1 MLVSLSILALLPSF
15 ALSIPRNI
23 DHSTTDETILHLV
36 GQACVARCER
46 PATTSVNK
54 ACDEF
59 RGDSRFPQRL
69 SICQDSYK
77 AGHRHG
83 CELGCNE
90 GSAND
95 VCFGIAAHPKFL
107 KAREATCA
115 SYDQVLP
122 RPTMINVCR
131 QAFTKGAETRCSDSL
146 SWSRE
151 EYSHL
156 LAKRSQSKADT
167 EAKMQ
172 QELQAHLF
180 EAAAAEQRRLAQEAR
195 EQAAREAAAAEEAE
209 RKRLEA
215 EAEAAKEKA
224 AAEAAAAAAKAAEEA
239 RKGKTR
245 GFFTSNNKKEEA
257 TAAPS
262 PAAPAI
268 KKEENPAKVAES
280 VEETTTTSV
289 NKETEEIKSKENTN
303 EATETVA
310 EASVIDDQVIAE
322 SSSESSTDNG
332 L

>member
-1 MLVSLSILALLPSF
+1 MLLLSLLLPLMV
-15 ALSIPRNI
+15 LSLPRNI
-23 DHSTTDETILHLV
+23 DHSTTDEAILHLV
-36 GQACVARCER
+36 SQACVARCER

-107 KAREATCA
+107 KAREATCL

-167 EAKMQ
+167 EAKVQ

-180 EAAAAEQRRLAQEAR
+180 EAAAAEQRRLAMEAR

-215 EAEAAKEKA
+215 EAEAAKERA

-245 GFFTSNNKKEEA
+245 GFFASGNNKKEEA
-257 TAAPS
+257 AAPS
-262 PAAPAI
+262 PAATAAAAA
-268 KKEENPAKVAES
+268 KKEDNAPAAEDEGEPAVKLNDETLTIKESENNANDVS
-280 VEETTTTSV
+280 NS
-289 NKETEEIKSKENTN
+289 
-303 EATETVA
+303 VA
-310 EASVIDDQVIAE
+310 EASVIDDLVIAGE
-322 SSSESSTDNG
+322 SG

>member
-1 MLVSLSILALLPSF
+1 LIVFNNAKKMLKFLSLALLPTLV
-15 ALSIPRNI
+15 LSMPRNI
-23 DHSTTDETILHLV
+23 DHSTTDEAILHLV

-46 PATTSVNK
+46 PASTSVNK

-83 CELGCNE
+83 CELGCHE
-90 GSAND
+90 GSSND

-107 KAREATCA
+107 KAREATCL

-156 LAKRSQSKADT
+156 LAKRTQSKADT
-167 EAKMQ
+167 EAKVQ

-180 EAAAAEQRRLAQEAR
+180 EAAAAEQRRLSQEAR
-195 EQAAREAAAAEEAE
+195 EQAARDAAVAAEAE
-209 RKRLEA
+209 RKRT
-215 EAEAAKEKA
+215 EAEAAAK
-224 AAEAAAAAAKAAEEA
+224 AAAAAAKEAEEA

-245 GFFTSNNKKEEA
+245 GFFNSKKDAE
-257 TAAPS
+257 T
-262 PAAPAI
+262 I
-268 KKEENPAKVAES
+268 KKEEPIKATEPEPVKTVES
-280 VEETTTTSV
+280 
-289 NKETEEIKSKENTN
+289 NTN
-303 EATETVA
+303 TASEANGNSGETA
-310 EASVIDDQVIAE
+310 SSEAQVLDDQVVAE
-322 SSSESSTDNG
+322 GGATESEPESG